1 LGLRTTGRTLAGLAL
16 SWMLVWALISAAQS
30 AVTTATKPK
39 HLVAAK
45 KTSAK
50 PATTVPKK
58 TTTVARAKARAGV
71 RTAKG
76 HVVHAAAATKAAT
89 ERVLKLNSAFTASAQ
104 LRPMA
109 QQLASTRTAAAYAGV
124 MSYAGSHPGEGAA
137 TAYLALGHAYALD
150 HRYGDAV
157 DAYKRVA
164 AAGDA
169 LSDYSDYLGAQA
181 LVAAN
186 RSAEVFPLLDHFQE
200 RHPESI
206 FDQSAPLLEANAFI
220 QQKNG
225 AAAVKV
231 LEPLLGTP
239 EADRVDFKYTLGRAY
254 QTAGDTTKSAA
265 QYKAIFTGQPLAFE
279 ATQSLTQLIAMGMAP
294 TAAERKVR
302 ADQLFNAK
310 RYNDANAEYNAIR
323 RDPSLTKA
331 DLDALEIYSA
341 GCDLKLK
348 RLSRRDA
355 EKLPATNDDSA
366 ALKLYLLAEI
376 SRTEK
381 DRVQHDALIREMV
394 EKYPQSRWLEE
405 ALYSGGNMYLL
416 THDTDQAI
424 YHYGLLVDRFPL
436 SIYAPSAHW
445 RVAWME
451 YRLRRY
457 SDAAQRMD
465 EQIVRY
471 GAGIEAPSALYWRGR
486 IYEDQAKDFAQAVN
500 YYKALN
506 ANYPN
511 YYYGYLA
518 RQRLSVL
525 GQQPVVAP
533 AAALA
538 SVRKLVVPELVGTV
552 PQDDPHVIKAK
563 LLANAALNEYIGPEI
578 AVSAGS
584 SEWGVLAQ
592 AQIYSSYG
600 EYTRAIQSMKR
611 SGISFFAIPV
621 NKVPQEYWK
630 LMFPQPYWS
639 DLVTDSGKNGLD
651 PYLVASLIRQES
663 EFNAGAVSPAHA
675 YGLMQLLASVGKENA
690 KKEGIKGFQTSQL
703 LVPSVNLQLG
713 TRNLRAALDR
723 FGGQPEYALAAY
735 NAGDVP
741 VRQWMAQGDYKDIAE
756 FVESIPY
763 TETREYVQAIM
774 RNRELYRTVY
784 SGK

>member
-1 LGLRTTGRTLAGLAL
+1 LAGLAL

-254 QTAGDTTKSAA
+254 QTAGDTTKAAA

-639 DLVTDSGKNGLD
+639 DLVTDSAKNGLD

>member
-1 LGLRTTGRTLAGLAL
+1 LAGLAL

-254 QTAGDTTKSAA
+254 QTAGDTTKAAA